1 MSTFTPVYKR
11 RQHMTKLIS
20 VSINL
25 LEEFLKYL
33 KGVSFITTK
42 GSPGIWGEHNILGDN
57 KGEQKTTFLL
67 KETEK

>member
-20 VSINL
+20 VSIHL

-33 KGVSFITTK
+33 KGVSFITTE
-42 GSPGIWGEHNILGDN
+42 GSPGIWGEHNILGD

-67 KETEK
+67 KEAEK